1 MPTNITIKNIPDSL
15 YEKIKESSAINRRS
29 INAEIIFQLEEKLI
43 GSQSKV
49 PSLETIRSLRSLTQR
64 HHLTQADIERAKTE
78 RKA

>member
-1 MPTNITIKNIPDSL
+1 MK
-15 YEKIKESSAINRRS
+15 RS
-29 INAEIIFQLEEKLI
+29 KKVLRLIDAVLMQLEEKLI